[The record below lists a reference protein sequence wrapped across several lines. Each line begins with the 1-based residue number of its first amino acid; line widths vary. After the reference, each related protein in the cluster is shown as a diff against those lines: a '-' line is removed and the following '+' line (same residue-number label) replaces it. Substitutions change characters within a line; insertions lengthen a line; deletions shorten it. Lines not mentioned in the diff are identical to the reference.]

1 MRAGRLTAAGAA
13 VALALAGCGGGGGGK
28 SSGTPS
34 AAGGAPDTTVSVPR
48 TRVEV
53 LRGVPGNGFDPEA
66 IYRREAPGVV
76 TVISVFGGD
85 TPARGLGSGFVI
97 DGSGEIA
104 TNAHVVLDGE
114 GRGAARAREVF
125 VQFADGNEVPAR
137 IVGTDPDSDVA
148 LLHITGGG
156 VTLRPLP
163 LGSSSRLTVGEP
175 VAAIGSPFGER
186 QSLSVGV
193 ISALDR
199 TIESL
204 TRFQISGAIQTD
216 AAINRGNSGGP
227 LLDARGR
234 VVGINSQIQ
243 TSGGGSEGVGFAVPI
258 DTIKLSLRQL
268 RAHGRARYAFLGV
281 ATVPLYPQLARRL
294 GLPVSRGA
302 LVQEVDDGGPAAD
315 AGLRG
320 GKDRLRFQGEGYHV
334 GGDAIVALAGRPI
347 RSESDVARI
356 LSTLSPGQT
365 VTVRIVRDGR
375 RRDVRVKLK
384 ERP

>member
-1 MRAGRLTAAGAA
+1 MTARALIAAALAGA
-13 VALALAGCGGGGGGK
+13 LLAGCGGGKDG
-28 SSGTPS
+28 SG
-34 AAGGAPDTTVSVPR
+34 AGATGASGPAKTVTVPP

-53 LRGVPGNGFDPEA
+53 GGGVPGSGFDPEE
-66 IYRREAPGVV
+66 IYRREAAGVV

-85 TPARGLGSGFVI
+85 SPGRGLGSGFVI
-97 DGSGEIA
+97 DGRGEIV

-125 VQFADGNEVPAR
+125 VQFADGNEVPAS
-137 IVGTDPDSDVA
+137 ILGTDPDSDVA
-148 LLHITGGG
+148 LLRIRAGG

-163 LGSSSRLTVGEP
+163 LGSSARLTVGEP

-243 TSGGGSEGVGFAVPI
+243 TAGGGSEGVGFAVPI
-258 DTIKLSLRQL
+258 DTVKRSLRQL
-268 RAHGRARYAFLGV
+268 RRDGRARYAFLGV
-281 ATVPLYPQLARRL
+281 STVPLYPQLARRL

-302 LVQEVDDGGPAAD
+302 LVQEVDDGGPAED

-320 GKDRLRFQGEGYHV
+320 GGDRLRFQGEGYRS
-334 GGDAIVALAGRPI
+334 GGDVIVAVAGRPV
-347 RSESDVARI
+347 RRESDLSRI
-356 LSTLSPGQT
+356 LATLSPGQT
-365 VTVRIVRDGR
+365 ITVRAVRGDR
-375 RRDVRVKLK
+375 TRDVRVKLE